1 MIVSI
6 KHKGL
11 QQLFEYD
18 ASKLIN
24 PAHEVRIRTILTI
37 LDGAERINDVNLPGF
52 GLHKLKGSK
61 QERWSV
67 KVSGNWRI
75 TFHYQ
80 NGDVQDVNLEDYH

>member
-1 MIVSI
+1 MIVSF
-6 KHKGL
+6 KHKGMR
-11 QQLFEYD
+11 QLFEYD

-24 PAHEVRIRTILTI
+24 PAHEERIRTILSV
-37 LDGAERINDVNLPGF
+37 LDGAEAINDINLPSF
-52 GLHKLKGSK
+52 RLHKLKGFK

-80 NGDVQDVNLEDYH
+80 DGDVHDVNLEDYH